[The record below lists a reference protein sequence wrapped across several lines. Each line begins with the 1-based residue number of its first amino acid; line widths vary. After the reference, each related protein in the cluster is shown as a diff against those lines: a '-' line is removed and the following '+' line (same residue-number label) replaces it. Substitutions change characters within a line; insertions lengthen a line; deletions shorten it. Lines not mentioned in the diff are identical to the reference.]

1 MIKKFYNYIIV
12 SMFAMV
18 VTLSTSTVFWVT
30 TKSPSVLNGDD
41 SFTSPL
47 EWKRTTGLWLA
58 GSGTGQWEWFLDV
71 VRNAINWLLGILA
84 LITLILLLWGW
95 FQMVTAAWD
104 EKKYDAWFTILK
116 QAAFGLMMIWVA
128 WFVVSIIFFVIN
140 LVTA

>member
-18 VTLSTSTVFWVT
+18 VTLSTSTVFWVV
-30 TKSPSVLNGDD
+30 TKDPSVLGGDN
-41 SFTSPL
+41 SYVNPL
-47 EWKRTTGLWLA
+47 EWKRTTGLWVA

-84 LITLILLLWGW
+84 LITLVLLLWGW

-128 WFVVSIIFFVIN
+128 WFVVSMIFFVIN
-140 LVTA
+140 LVTK